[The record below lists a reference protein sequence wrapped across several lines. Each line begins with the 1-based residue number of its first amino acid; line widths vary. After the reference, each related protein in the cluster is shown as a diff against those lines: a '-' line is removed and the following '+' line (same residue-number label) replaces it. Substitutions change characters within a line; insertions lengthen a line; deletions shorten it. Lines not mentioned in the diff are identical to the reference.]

1 MPKSKKVNLNKMVED
16 KGRCRQTVIDNV
28 KMKIHFHGMSILN
41 ALIRKIKHRDT
52 VYVMGC
58 CAWLTNKRIIEAM
71 SVNLKGVSI
80 ICTKDKIT
88 MSKSNQSAYRKLKP
102 LQVGASPINYIG
114 AGRGFNRSLMHHKF
128 LVGLDAAR
136 KPIWCSTGSF
146 NLTTSAVNH
155 LENCLILESE
165 EVARAFKEEFIRLYP
180 LSRPLKIK

>member
-1 MPKSKKVNLNKMVED
+1 MARSKKVNLNNQVED

-41 ALIRKIKHRDT
+41 ALLRKIKHHDT
-52 VYVMGC
+52 VYIMGC
-58 CAWLTNKRIIEAM
+58 CAWLTNKRIIQAM
-71 SVNLKGVSI
+71 GSNLKGVSI

-88 MSKSNQSAYRKLKP
+88 MAKSTQAKYRLLKP
-102 LQVGASPINYIG
+102 LQEGTSPINYIG

-128 LVGLDAAR
+128 LVGLDAA
-136 KPIWCSTGSF
+136 KQPLWCSTGSF

-155 LENCLILESE
+155 LENCMVIEN
-165 EVARAFKEEFIRLYP
+165 VAVAAAFKEEFIRLYP